1 MLPTPARAPRA
12 PLSLQMVLAASVLV
26 PLGLFALGAWQS
38 HRQLYSQAERDV
50 RRQAVMLKEHASK
63 VLKANQV
70 VMEQVN
76 QRVRGLSWDE
86 IKTSRTLWDDLK
98 AIDSDLPQ
106 IDSIFMVDPSGVS
119 ALTTRVFPSP
129 SVDFSDRDYFL
140 AQRDGPRNAYVSGSY
155 VGKIS
160 RRRIF
165 NQSIA
170 RDSGKFAFDG
180 VIGVSAYVEDLES
193 FYSVVAR
200 PEENASVALLRADG
214 QVLARYPASINMHA
228 QEFASALPASGID
241 EAIAYTRPDADAS
254 RRLVG
259 YAKAPDFDVYV
270 AYGTDEGVLRS
281 AWYGYLVQWGILA
294 LLAAAAMSG
303 LAWLVVRR
311 TWREAMALQQ
321 WAATYDE
328 LAREI
333 SRREEAEAQLVQT
346 QKLEALGQLTGGVAH
361 DFNNLLQ
368 ILSGH
373 LGRLKA
379 RVADERS
386 RRALSYCEAAIEKGE
401 KLIAHLLAFARRQ
414 PLRYEVF
421 DLNACLGAM
430 DGVLHQATTGVVI
443 ETELS
448 SDLWP
453 VVADPTQLEL
463 AVLNLVVNAR
473 DAMPDGGT
481 IRVTTANR
489 RLGSGDGELPGE
501 FVTCTVSDDG
511 PGIPAD
517 VLARVWEPFFTTKP
531 AGKGTGLGLSMVYGF
546 ARQSGGFARI
556 VSEVGRG
563 TSVTIFLPKGSPTS
577 AYGSLPAAQS
587 EPSKVV
593 PFRRDR

>member
-1 MLPTPARAPRA
+1 MLPSPSQASRA
-12 PLSLQMVLAASVLV
+12 PLSLQMIFAASVLV
-26 PLGLFALGAWQS
+26 PIGLFALGAWQS
-38 HRQLYSQAERDV
+38 HRQLYAQAERDV
-50 RRQAVMLKEHASK
+50 RRQAVVLKEHASK
-63 VLKANQV
+63 VLKANEV

-86 IKTSRTLWDDLK
+86 IKTSRQLWDDLK
-98 AIDSDLPQ
+98 QIDNDLPQ
-106 IDSIFMVDPSGVS
+106 IDSIFLVAPDGVS

-129 SVDFSDRDYFL
+129 PVDFSDRDYFL
-140 AQRDGPRNAYVSGSY
+140 AQRDGRQDAYVSAAY

-170 RDSGKFAFDG
+170 RDSGAAGFDG
-180 VIGVSAYVEDLES
+180 VIGISAYVEDFES
-193 FYSVVAR
+193 FYAAVAR
-200 PEENASVALLRADG
+200 PEENAFVALLRADG
-214 QVLARYPASINMHA
+214 QVLARYPASTAPA
-228 QEFASALPASGID
+228 QDLASALPPSGAD
-241 EAIAYTRPDADAS
+241 QTTAYTSAEAGAS

-259 YAKAPDFDVYV
+259 FAKAPDFDVYV
-270 AYGTDEGVLRS
+270 AYATDERVIRS
-281 AWYGYLVQWGILA
+281 AWNGYLLQWGFLA
-294 LLAAAAMSG
+294 LLAALAMSA

-311 TWREAMALQQ
+311 AWRESVAMQR

-333 SRREEAEAQLVQT
+333 SRREEAEAALVQT

-373 LGRLKA
+373 LGRLKT

-401 KLIAHLLAFARRQ
+401 KLVAHLLAFARRQ

-421 DLNACLGAM
+421 DLNACLTAM
-430 DGVLHQATTGVVI
+430 DGVLHQAVAGVVL
-443 ETELS
+443 ETDLS
-448 SDLWP
+448 NDLWP

-473 DAMPDGGT
+473 DAMPEGGT

-489 RLGSGDGELPGE
+489 RLVSGESELPGE
-501 FVTCTVSDDG
+501 FVTCTVRDDG
-511 PGIPAD
+511 PGIPAE

-546 ARQSGGFARI
+546 ARQSGGFAQI

-563 TSVTIFLPKGSPTS
+563 TAVTIFLPKGSPTS
-577 AYGSLPAAQS
+577 AYEPAAAARS
-587 EPSKVV
+587 ETSKVV